1 MGDGIS
7 CRRRSRIWV
16 MEYPAGGGAEYV
28 GDGISYRRRSRM
40 MDERKT
46 LQK

>member
-1 MGDGIS
+1 MIVEGIS
-7 CRRRSRIWV
+7 YSKIK
-16 MEYPAGGGAEYV
+16 AEYV